1 MEDQNKNQEKKTEQQ
16 SETQNKN
23 QEKKTEKQSETQ
35 NKNQEKKTEQ
45 QSETQNKQ
53 RRDRPDRPRRS
64 QNPHRRPKSEG
75 DANGNVHK
83 KPQEVNG
90 NIHAPDKDVDG
101 NKVEAKKNPPKKRQ
115 HNNNKSNTT
124 KPHNKENTNKEN
136 TNKPTSNK
144 PTSNKPAGNKPN
156 TKKPNNRNAGGGRGR
171 KKPVA
176 GPLSEAIKAS
186 LKENEEVNDLRMNP
200 WKQIDVSNQNKVR
213 FTPLGGL
220 GEIGGNMAVM
230 EDEDSAFIIDVGMSF
245 PDETMH
251 GVDILVPD
259 FSYLHAIKS
268 KIKAVIITHAHEDHI
283 GAVPY
288 LFKELK
294 FPIYGTPLALAM
306 IENKFQEHGLMDDVK
321 LFNYVTKRKQY
332 EVGGFKIEWM
342 HNTHSI
348 IDACSL
354 AIESKAGT
362 FIHTADFKIDHT
374 PIDNQTMDLQRYAYY
389 GSKGV
394 LCMFSDST
402 NSHNP
407 GFTKSEAVVGKA
419 FDKLFDM
426 AKGRVIMS
434 TFSSNTHRIYQAME
448 RGIEV
453 GRKICVIGRSM
464 ERNIETTRRLGYV
477 KLSDKFFI
485 DAHEIN
491 KYSDEQIL
499 VVTTG
504 SQGETMAALSRMASD
519 EHRHIKLKPTDTVI
533 ISAHAIPGNEGS
545 VSSLMN
551 KLVKAG
557 ATVHYKD
564 IENIHVSGHAGQ
576 EEQKLLLR
584 LIQPKFFL
592 PVHGEYNHIYKHSR
606 TAISCGVDP
615 RNILL
620 MSDGDQVEIATK
632 YVKKVKTV
640 KSGKSFIDNQNNKEI
655 KHDVVEDR
663 QKLSADGI
671 VNISMQI
678 NKATKKIVGKA
689 VISTHGLIPN
699 AENKRFSHEIENI
712 IDTYL
717 INAEEK
723 QVASP
728 KIIQDELRMIIRKFI
743 VRTKRRYP
751 IIIPIV
757 FLT

>member
-1 MEDQNKNQEKKTEQQ
+1 MEEQNKKQENATD
-16 SETQNKN
+16 NKPSN
-23 QEKKTEKQSETQ
+23 TDAKL
-35 NKNQEKKTEQ
+35 
-45 QSETQNKQ
+45 
-53 RRDRPDRPRRS
+53 RRDRPERPRRS
-64 QNPHRRPKSEG
+64 QNPHRKPRTPTKPV
-75 DANGNVHK
+75 NGNVHNLDK
-83 KPQEVNG
+83 EVDGNLILPDQEVNG
-90 NIHAPDKDVDG
+90 NTK
-101 NKVEAKKNPPKKRQ
+101 EAKKTPYHKKP
-115 HNNNKSNTT
+115 KSNPT
-124 KPHNKENTNKEN
+124 KNHQNKPAPHKPNTNKP
-136 TNKPTSNK
+136 TPNKPTSNK
-144 PTSNKPAGNKPN
+144 PTSNKNNYKKNNKS
-156 TKKPNNRNAGGGRGR
+156 GGRR
-171 KKPVA
+171 PKKFVP
-176 GPLSEAIKAS
+176 GPMSEEMKAS
-186 LKENEEVNDLRMNP
+186 LAENEVVNDLRMNP
-200 WKQIDVSNQNKVR
+200 WKQIEIDNKHKVR

-306 IENKFQEHGLMDDVK
+306 IENKFQEHGLMEDVK
-321 LFNYVTKRKQY
+321 LFNYVTKRKLY

-394 LCMFSDST
+394 LCLFSDST

-407 GFTKSEAVVGKA
+407 GATKSEAVVGKT
-419 FDKLFDM
+419 FDTLFDL

-448 RGIEV
+448 RGIAV

-477 KLSDKFFI
+477 DIPDKHFI
-485 DAHEIN
+485 DAHEVP
-491 KYSDEQIL
+491 KYPEDQIL

-504 SQGETMAALSRMASD
+504 SQGEAMAALSRMATN
-519 EHRHIKLKPTDTVI
+519 EHRHIKLKPSDTII

-545 VSSLMN
+545 VSALMN

-557 ATVHYKD
+557 VTVRYKD
-564 IENIHVSGHAGQ
+564 FENIHVSGHASQ
-576 EEQKLLLR
+576 EEQKLILR
-584 LIQPKFFL
+584 LVQPKFFL
-592 PVHGEYNHIYKHSR
+592 PVHGEYNHIHKHSK
-606 TAISCGVDP
+606 TAIACGVDS
-615 RNILL
+615 RNMLL
-620 MSDGDQVEIATK
+620 MSDGDQIEITTK
-632 YVKKVKTV
+632 YLKKVKTV
-640 KSGKSFIDNQNNKEI
+640 KTGKSYIDNQNNQEI
-655 KHDVVEDR
+655 KSDVVEDR
-663 QKLSADGI
+663 QKLSLDGV
-671 VNISMQI
+671 VNIAAQI
-678 NKATKKIVGKA
+678 NKESKKLVGKA
-689 VISTHGLIPN
+689 VISTHGLVPDK
-699 AENKRFSHEIENI
+699 EDKRFAHEIENI
-712 IDTYL
+712 IETFL
-717 INAEEK
+717 INAEDK
-723 QVASP
+723 SLTSP
-728 KIIQDELRMIIRKFI
+728 KLIQDELRSIVRKYI

-751 IIIPIV
+751 IISPVIFMV
-757 FLT
+757 

>member
-1 MEDQNKNQEKKTEQQ
+1 MEENKTTNSSTQEANENKTNRQKEHTQQ
-16 SETQNKN
+16 PKP
-23 QEKKTEKQSETQ
+23 
-35 NKNQEKKTEQ
+35 
-45 QSETQNKQ
+45 

-64 QNPHRRPKSEG
+64 QNPHRKPRP
-75 DANGNVHK
+75 ANGNTQSVA
-83 KPQEVNG
+83 PEVNG
-90 NIHAPDKDVDG
+90 NVVVPDKEVDG
-101 NKVEAKKNPPKKRQ
+101 NKKKPQK
-115 HNNNKSNTT
+115 
-124 KPHNKENTNKEN
+124 
-136 TNKPTSNK
+136 
-144 PTSNKPAGNKPN
+144 KPAPKRHHTQNKKPN
-156 TKKPNNRNAGGGRGR
+156 TTPHKNGKKPNNRTGNGRGR
-171 KKPVA
+171 KKPIA
-176 GPLSEAIKAS
+176 GPLSDAIKAS
-186 LKENEEVNDLRMNP
+186 LKENEAVNDARMNP
-200 WKQIDVSNQNKVR
+200 WKQIDVSNTHKIR

-230 EDEDSAFIIDVGMSF
+230 EDDESAFIIDVGMSF
-245 PDETMH
+245 PDESMH

-306 IENKFQEHGLMDDVK
+306 IENKFQEHGLMEDVK
-321 LFNYVTKRKQY
+321 YFNYITKRKQY
-332 EVGGFKIEWM
+332 DVGTFKIEWM

-362 FIHTADFKIDHT
+362 RIHTADFKVDHT
-374 PIDNQTMDLQRYAYY
+374 PIDNQTMDLQRFAHY
-389 GSKGV
+389 GAKGV
-394 LCMFSDST
+394 LCLFSDST

-407 GFTKSEAVVGKA
+407 GFTKSEAVVGKT
-419 FDKLFDM
+419 FDTLFDL

-448 RGIEV
+448 RGIAA

-477 KLSDKFFI
+477 DIPDKHFI
-485 DAHEIN
+485 EPHEVP
-491 KYSDEQIL
+491 KYADEQIL

-504 SQGETMAALSRMASD
+504 SQGETMAALSRMANE
-519 EHRHIKLKPTDTVI
+519 EHRHIKLKPSDTII

-545 VSSLMN
+545 VSALMN
-551 KLVKAG
+551 RLVKAG
-557 ATVHYKD
+557 VTVRYKD
-564 IENIHVSGHAGQ
+564 FENIHVSGHASQ
-576 EEQKLLLR
+576 EEQKLILR
-584 LIQPKFFL
+584 LVQPKFFL
-592 PVHGEYNHIYKHSR
+592 PVHGEYNHIYKHSQ
-606 TAISCGVDP
+606 TAIACGVDS

-620 MSDGDQVEIATK
+620 MSDGDQVEITTK
-632 YVKKVKTV
+632 YLKKVKTV

-655 KHDVVEDR
+655 QHDVIEDR

-671 VNISMQI
+671 VNIALQV
-678 NKATKKIVGKA
+678 NKSTKKMMGKP
-689 VISTHGLIPN
+689 VISTHGLVPN
-699 AENKRFSHEIENI
+699 KEDKRFAHEIENI
-712 IDTYL
+712 IETFL

-728 KIIQDELRMIIRKFI
+728 KAIQDELRSIIRKYI
-743 VRTKRRYP
+743 VRTKRCYP
-751 IIIPIV
+751 VIIPVV
-757 FLT
+757 FMV